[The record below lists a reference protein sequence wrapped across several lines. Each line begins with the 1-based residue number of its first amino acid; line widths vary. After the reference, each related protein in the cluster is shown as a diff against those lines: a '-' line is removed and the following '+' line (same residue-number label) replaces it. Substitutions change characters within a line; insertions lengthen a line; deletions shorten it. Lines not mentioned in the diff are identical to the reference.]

1 MAAVSIVPVVLL
13 ADMGG
18 VDDVV
23 GEVRVG
29 VVVGVVPVVGVVS
42 IVGVA
47 AVIDLILSCC
57 NWPCSWCNWLS
68 WCR

>member
-1 MAAVSIVPVVLL
+1 
-13 ADMGG
+13 MGG

-47 AVIDLILSCC
+47 AVVDLILSCC